1 MNDISNAGIPTP
13 SELLARQFKFARDS
27 TITLLH
33 EFNEETAR
41 WRPTPHN
48 NNALWL
54 AGHLLIST
62 SDFREMLGWPER
74 EDGPE
79 VDQDFNIGGF
89 FKQDKEYPSFIEF
102 ANALIAELDEII
114 EAIKGMTLE
123 DLAKPT
129 EGPLAELCP
138 QHADLVSL
146 MIAHEN
152 IHNGQMYFLRRGL
165 GMEPLIK

>member
-1 MNDISNAGIPTP
+1 MNDTGNQGVPTL

-33 EFNEETAR
+33 EFNEETAL

-62 SDFREMLGWPER
+62 GDFWEMLGWPAR
-74 EDGPE
+74 EDGPQ
-79 VDQDFNIGGF
+79 VDQDFNMGGF

-102 ANALIAELDEII
+102 SNALIAERDDII
-114 EAIKGMTLE
+114 EAIKAMTAE
-123 DLAKPT
+123 DLSKPT
-129 EGPLAELCP
+129 EGPMKDLCP
-138 QHADLVSL
+138 QHVDLVTL